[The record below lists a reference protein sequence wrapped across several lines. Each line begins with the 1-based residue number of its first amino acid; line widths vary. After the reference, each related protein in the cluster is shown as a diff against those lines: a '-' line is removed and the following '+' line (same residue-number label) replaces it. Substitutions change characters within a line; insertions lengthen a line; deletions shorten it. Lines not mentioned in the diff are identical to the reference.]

1 MLQVQRV
8 GDRRSEAIL
17 APNFSLENGATGRK
31 RKMARVG
38 RDHRDSGLSRGWH
51 RAASE
56 SSDDRPPMPQKIPA
70 PQARNPCTNG
80 ERRSP
85 FHAEPR
91 QNNIAPTQGVPR
103 SSGKIRNW
111 LHEIGVPGCTEIPQV
126 LILRTRPTSGR
137 GLGNRRLPYCFE
149 VNEGELFAFAGIWD
163 CWMSASADAVENCSI
178 LTTTPNAVTAPVLL

>member
-1 MLQVQRV
+1 LKSTSTPTL
-8 GDRRSEAIL
+8 GNKDR
-17 APNFSLENGATGRK
+17 
-31 RKMARVG
+31 
-38 RDHRDSGLSRGWH
+38 
-51 RAASE
+51 
-56 SSDDRPPMPQKIPA
+56 IP
-70 PQARNPCTNG
+70 
-80 ERRSP
+80 
-85 FHAEPR
+85 

-137 GLGNRRLPYCFE
+137 ELGNRRLPYCFE
-149 VNEGELFAFAGIWD
+149 VNEGEVFAFAGIWD